1 MINSTTPSIDRMR
14 EFVEVVKAGSISA
27 AAREL
32 SLPRATLSRRMSGL
46 EADLGVRLLHRRT
59 NRLVLTSAGEEL
71 RLRAA
76 KIVADA
82 DAAWSSVQRLDDTPR
97 GLLRV
102 SVTGPHYQKLFTGF
116 LIDFPEV
123 QLEVLSTTRHV
134 DLISEGVD
142 VALRIGPI
150 KDQDLIA
157 KRLHS
162 DRLLVVATPEYLN
175 HCGAIKTPDDL
186 KVLNCIVGFAGDWS
200 PRNSWPLWNGDQI
213 EVSGRLAAN
222 EIELIKAAV
231 LEGQGVAL
239 LPTAIISDELSSGML
254 ASVLPDEIGAEIP
267 ISLVYADREFIDPKV
282 RIFVDRAA
290 KAIAR
295 EMPKPFD
302 LEGRE

>member
-1 MINSTTPSIDRMR
+1 MLKINPPSIDRMR
-14 EFVEVVKAGSISA
+14 EFIEVVKAGSISA
-27 AAREL
+27 AAREM

-46 EADLGVRLLHRRT
+46 EADLGVRLIHRRT
-59 NRLVLTSAGEEL
+59 NRLVLTSAGDEL
-71 RLRAA
+71 RLRAT

-102 SVTGPHYQKLFTGF
+102 SVTGPHYQKLFTDF
-116 LIDFPEV
+116 LSDFPEV

-162 DRLLVVATPEYLN
+162 DRLLAVATPEYLEY
-175 HCGAIKTPDDL
+175 CGGVRNLDRL
-186 KVLNCIVGFAGDWS
+186 KDVNCIVGFAGDWS
-200 PRNSWPLWNGDQI
+200 PRKSWPLWNGDQI
-213 EVSGRLAAN
+213 SVSGRLAAN
-222 EIELIKAAV
+222 EIGLVKAAV
-231 LEGQGVAL
+231 LKGQGVAL
-239 LPTAIISDELSSGML
+239 LPTAIISDELSSGSL
-254 ASVLPDEIGAEIP
+254 LPVLPNEIGTEIP
-267 ISLVYADREFIDPKV
+267 ISLVYADREFVDPKV

-295 EMPKPFD
+295 EMPKPYDF
-302 LEGRE
+302 G